1 VQSPEQIKP
10 SKLGD
15 YLGIMTK
22 VVFQSGMSWKVV
34 ESKWPTIQEAFHDFD
49 IETVA
54 NFGEQELDDLTNDTR
69 VIRNRRKL
77 EAIVHN
83 ANKLIELEERY
94 GSFRNYLRS
103 HEDYK
108 ATVKDIRKQFK
119 YVGEFGCYYFLYVVG
134 EEVPPHEEL
143 KKSGA

>member
-1 VQSPEQIKP
+1 MQEPEQIKP
-10 SKLGD
+10 SSLGD

-34 ESKWPTIQEAFHDFD
+34 ESKWATIQEAFHDFD
-49 IETVA
+49 IDIVA
-54 NFGEQELDDLTNDTR
+54 NLGEKELDALTTDTR

-83 ANKLIELEERY
+83 ANKLVELDKKH

-103 HEDYK
+103 HDDYK
-108 ATVKDIRKQFK
+108 ATVKDIRKEFK
-119 YVGEFGCYYFLYVVG
+119 YVGDFGCYYFLYVVG
-134 EEVPPHEEL
+134 EEVPPHEEV
-143 KKSGA
+143 K